1 MTEQKLLIGAHMS
14 VMGGVHNAPYEGEK
28 IGANIFQ
35 IFTSSQR
42 QWHTKNLTEKEIELW
57 DEAIK
62 TTQMTH
68 VMSHGSYLL
77 NLGSPKTDTLS
88 KSRKAI
94 KEELIRCHQ
103 LKIDY
108 LNFHPGAAVGSTE
121 SECLDTIAESLLE
134 LEDLSKEGQTKLVIE
149 TTAGQ
154 GTNVGY
160 KFEHLHYIINKVH
173 KQIPIGICFDTCHCF
188 AAGYD
193 IRTDEQW
200 LKTLKE
206 FDEIIGLKYLFA
218 FHVND
223 SLFDLG
229 SRKDRHAN
237 LGKGK
242 IGLECFKFLMTN
254 PTTKYLPKYLE
265 TPYGDEYWEEEIK
278 LLKKFGK
285 K

>member
-42 QWHTKNLTEKEIELW
+42 QWHTKKLSEKEIELW

-77 NLGSPKTDTLS
+77 NLGSPKTDNLS

-94 KEELIRCHQ
+94 KEELIRCHR

-121 SECLDTIAESLLE
+121 KECLDTIAESLLE
-134 LEDLSKEGQTKLVIE
+134 LEDLAKEGQTKLVIE

-193 IRTDEQW
+193 IRTDEEW
-200 LKTLKE
+200 LKTIKE
-206 FDEIIGLKYLFA
+206 FDEIIGLKYLLA

-265 TPYGDEYWEEEIK
+265 TPNGDEYWEEEIK